1 MSRMVI
7 SCFFT
12 FRYNTEH
19 GIFLDFANFLNDI
32 FCPFAIY
39 SEMYCA
45 RRGSFFQHLRVDL
58 VVDVAAVAVVAVG
71 DGAVVVVVVV
81 VGVGVAD
88 AIAGAAVKAAVAAR
102 ISKFDV
108 VAAAAGGDDT
118 VAPDASDIS
127 AVADIIDADPDAV
140 DADAV
145 DVVVA
150 LDI

>member
-1 MSRMVI
+1 MVL

-12 FRYNTEH
+12 FQYNTEQ

-58 VVDVAAVAVVAVG
+58 VVDVAAVAAVAVVAVG
-71 DGAVVVVVVV
+71 DGAVVVVVV
-81 VGVGVAD
+81 AD
-88 AIAGAAVKAAVAAR
+88 AIAGATVEAAVAAR

-118 VAPDASDIS
+118 VAPDASDVS

-145 DVVVA
+145 DVDVVVA